1 MARDREPQKGSAVT
15 EPMNRAS
22 QPEPIKPRCTG
33 HSSRTGAPCKLSP
46 VHGATVCHKHGGSAP
61 QVKRAAARR
70 LVEAEIRDLF
80 GKALP
85 QVEAVDNPLAAYAEF
100 AGRVMAWMQLM
111 DSLLGDLRTVGYAGK
126 AGEQIRAEVLLYE
139 RAMDRAN
146 VVLSSYA
153 RLNIDTRLA
162 AITEQQ
168 AAIVLRAIEAVI
180 DHLGVTGS
188 DAAEA
193 RRVGAAHLRL
203 VGGAS

>member
-1 MARDREPQKGSAVT
+1 MT
-15 EPMNRAS
+15 EPMKPG
-22 QPEPIKPRCTG
+22 QGPKPIKPRCTG
-33 HSSRTGAPCKLSP
+33 HSSRTGKPCQLSP

-61 QVKRAAARR
+61 QVKQAAARR
-70 LVEAEIRDLF
+70 LIEAEIRELF

-85 QVEAVDNPLAAYAEF
+85 EAEPVDNPLAAYADF

-126 AGEQIRAEVLLYE
+126 AGEQVRAEVLLYE

-146 VVLSSYA
+146 AVLSSYA

-168 AAIVLRAIEAVI
+168 ASIVLRAIEAVI
-180 DHLGVTGS
+180 AHLGVTGS

-193 RRVGAAHLRL
+193 RKVAASHLRL
-203 VGGAS
+203 VGGES